1 MNLEGHHCPD
11 FERQFRDPNI
21 ELWFATHNIECRRG
35 LDQQNVAIWFVA
47 SGAWKCSTGQRFLY
61 TGVKRIRV
69 AHEMSC
75 IANFVHCFWSSG
87 TRKSSVWSLSTT
99 KLDANCA
106 CKAPQWHL
114 LGHCKET
121 NHNWHKGSK
130 LSNITGMP
138 RWFFLMLHNRF
149 YTWGRKK
156 AWKMKPSNMG
166 SKYRSLIRRLV
177 LGYQKTTPFF

>member
-1 MNLEGHHCPD
+1 MRCLALQILINV
-11 FERQFRDPNI
+11 FDP
-21 ELWFATHNIECRRG
+21 
-35 LDQQNVAIWFVA
+35 
-47 SGAWKCSTGQRFLY
+47 SGF
-61 TGVKRIRV
+61 
-69 AHEMSC
+69 
-75 IANFVHCFWSSG
+75 
-87 TRKSSVWSLSTT
+87 RKSNVWSPSTT

-138 RWFFLMLHNRF
+138 RWFFLLLHNRF

-166 SKYRSLIRRLV
+166 SKYRSLIHRLV
-177 LGYQKTTPFF
+177 LEYQKTTPFFFKYLVIFYVCRYNGKPKCFSKNQLLGTCWQANL

>member
-47 SGAWKCSTGQRFLY
+47 SGTWKCSTGQRILY

-75 IANFVHCFWSSG
+75 IANFVHCFRSSG
-87 TRKSSVWSLSTT
+87 FRKSSVWSPSTT

-106 CKAPQWHL
+106 CKALQWHL
-114 LGHCKET
+114 VGHCEKPTTTGTTGVIWAMSLECLG
-121 NHNWHKGSK
+121 GSFCCCTIDFIHGVEK
-130 LSNITGMP
+130 KPEKWSRRIWDRNTGP
-138 RWFFLMLHNRF
+138 
-149 YTWGRKK
+149 
-156 AWKMKPSNMG
+156 
-166 SKYRSLIRRLV
+166 
-177 LGYQKTTPFF
+177 